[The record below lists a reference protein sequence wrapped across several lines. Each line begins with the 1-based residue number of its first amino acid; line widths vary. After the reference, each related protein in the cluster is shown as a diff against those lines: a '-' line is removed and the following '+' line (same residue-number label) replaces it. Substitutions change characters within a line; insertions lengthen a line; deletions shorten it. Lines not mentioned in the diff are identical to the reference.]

1 MISMKLLRRGAEAEL
16 WLKETRKEKILL
28 KKRAPKEYRRKELDE
43 RIRKHRTRS
52 ESNLIARS
60 ARIGVKTPQILDVN
74 EKECTIEMEFI
85 EGKRLKD
92 ALNERNVFLCKEVGK
107 EIALMHREGIIHGD
121 LTTSNVILNRKKELI
136 FIDFGLGFHSNKIE
150 DKAVDLLVFKKT
162 FMATHFKL
170 NKGWQLILEGYRK
183 NYSEAGRVIRQ
194 IKKVEERGRYL

>member
-1 MISMKLLRRGAEAEL
+1 MKLIRRGAEAEL
-16 WLKETRKEKILL
+16 WLKESKKGKILL
-28 KKRAPKEYRRKELDE
+28 KKRVPKEYRRKELDD

-60 ARIGVKTPQILDVN
+60 ARIGVKTPQVLNVD
-74 EKECTIEMEFI
+74 EKDCIIEMEFI

-92 ALNERNVFLCKEVGK
+92 ALNEKNVSLCREAGK

-121 LTTSNVILNRKKELI
+121 LTTSNIMLNRKKKLV

-170 NKGWQLILEGYRK
+170 RKGWELILQGYKK
-183 NYSEAGRVIRQ
+183 NYSEAERVIEQ